1 MGELLKIQ
9 NDLLFACQ
17 LICFLALM
25 LCGLSIAV
33 QLYQGKEVDEQVFNW
48 LRGVA
53 VVLGL
58 SFMLGAFLT

>member
-25 LCGLSIAV
+25 LAGLSIV
-33 QLYQGKEVDEQVFNW
+33 IQLYQGKDVDDRMFNW
-48 LRGVA
+48 LRGSA
-53 VVLGL
+53 VVLGFSWL
-58 SFMLGAFLT
+58 LGAFLN

>member
-25 LCGLSIAV
+25 LCGLSIAI
-33 QLYQGKEVDEQVFNW
+33 QLYQGKEVDERIFNW
-48 LRGVA
+48 LRGSA
-53 VVLGL
+53 VVLGFSWL
-58 SFMLGAFLT
+58 LGAFLN